1 MKKILGIMALGL
13 LLSGIAYA
21 KNDIT
26 KADFKIE
33 LLKMVKQVLF

>member
-1 MKKILGIMALGL
+1 MKKILGYYG
-13 LLSGIAYA
+13 SGFVVEWDCLC